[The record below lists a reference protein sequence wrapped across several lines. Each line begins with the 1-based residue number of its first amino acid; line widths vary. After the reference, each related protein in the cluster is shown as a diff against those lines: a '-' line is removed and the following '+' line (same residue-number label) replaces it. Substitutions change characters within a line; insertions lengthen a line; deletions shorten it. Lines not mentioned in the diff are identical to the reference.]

1 MEKIDLSII
10 IPTFKGEKVLRS
22 LCEEI
27 ISNFKNIRTE
37 VILINDCSPDNTNQ
51 ICNDLYNKYP
61 NIITYI
67 KFKKNFGEYNAV
79 MAGLK
84 YSIGDIVLIMDDDY
98 QNIPEEALKLY
109 HFTKTYNFDVVFVN
123 YISKKHSF
131 LRNIFSKIS
140 NISASFILSKPK
152 NIYLSSFKTIR
163 RSVVDQILVY
173 DGPYPFID
181 GLILSITSNIG
192 SIISVHEFRK
202 FGKSNYNFFK
212 LIKHYVNLI
221 TNFSTI
227 PIHICTFIG
236 FVIIILSFIL
246 IFWSIISKFFE
257 INMPP
262 GYTSIFVA
270 VLFFSGIQ
278 LLFIGLIGE
287 YIGKILKNV
296 NKQKAYFI
304 DHVMERKSE

>member
-1 MEKIDLSII
+1 MKEIDLSII
-10 IPTFKGEKVLRS
+10 IPTYKSEKFLKI

-27 ISNFKNIRTE
+27 INNFRNIKIE
-37 VILINDCSPDNTNQ
+37 IIIINDCSPDNTNQ
-51 ICNDLYNKYP
+51 ICNDLYNSYP

-84 YSIGDIVLIMDDDY
+84 YSIGDIALVMDDDF
-98 QNIPEEALKLY
+98 QNKPEEALKLY
-109 HFTKTYNFDVVFVN
+109 NFSKTNNFDVVFVN
-123 YISKKHSF
+123 YVSKKHSY
-131 LRNIFSKIS
+131 LRNVFSKIS
-140 NISASFILSKPK
+140 NMSANFILNKPK
-152 NIYLSSFKTIR
+152 NVYLSSFKTIR
-163 RSVVDQILVY
+163 RDIVDQILVY

-192 SIISVHEFRK
+192 SIISIHESRR

-212 LIKHYVNLI
+212 LIKHYGNLI

-236 FVIIILSFIL
+236 FAVVILSFIL
-246 IFWSIISKFFE
+246 IFWSVISKFFE
-257 INMPP
+257 INMPA

-270 VLFFSGIQ
+270 ILFFSGIQ

-287 YIGKILKNV
+287 YVGKILKNV
-296 NKQKAYFI
+296 NKQKGYFI
-304 DHVMERKSE
+304 DYVKKRKIN